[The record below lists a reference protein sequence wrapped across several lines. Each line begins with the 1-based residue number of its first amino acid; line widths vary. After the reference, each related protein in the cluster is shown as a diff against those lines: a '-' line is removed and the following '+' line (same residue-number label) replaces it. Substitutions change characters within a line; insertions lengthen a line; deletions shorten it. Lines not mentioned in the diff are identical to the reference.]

1 MSGTE
6 FKTLASCQ
14 MDNTFN
20 VVCSALLISVV
31 VWWINPFGK
40 LYNLLILL
48 FKSLYG
54 AETTNR
60 ADGVR
65 CFEEMPGPEGLPY
78 FGDVI
83 NYLKTSSSEF
93 KEQMAALKSNFE
105 KYGPVFKRTVMGK
118 TIVCIKD
125 PKDVETV
132 FKADGKYPR
141 RPDEI
146 FKPVKL
152 YFKSRKKPTFIGSL

>member
-1 MSGTE
+1 MDDMY
-6 FKTLASCQ
+6 TLY
-14 MDNTFN
+14 FF
-20 VVCSALLISVV
+20 VSALLISTVA
-31 VWWINPFGK
+31 WLLNPFGK
-40 LYNLLILL
+40 LCSVLSHL
-48 FKSLYG
+48 FKSPQTG
-54 AETTNR
+54 HHAR
-60 ADGVR
+60 S
-65 CFEEMPGPEGLPY
+65 FEEMPGPKGLPY

-83 NYLKTSSSEF
+83 NYLKTSEF
-93 KEQMAALKSNFE
+93 KDQMATLKSNFE